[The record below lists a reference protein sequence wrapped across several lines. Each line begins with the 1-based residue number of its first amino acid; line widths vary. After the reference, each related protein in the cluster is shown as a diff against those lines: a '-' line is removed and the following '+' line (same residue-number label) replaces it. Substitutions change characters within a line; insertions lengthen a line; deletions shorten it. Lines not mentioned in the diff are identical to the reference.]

1 MLRRKISQEKKTPVK
16 GEPVKKEKPV
26 IDTICVECGKKR
38 PYSNKSKKLCA
49 VCVKKSQIAKVK
61 EKKANARKKKAESIG
76 VLTKKLDRIFS
87 VYVRLSGTDKSHRTP
102 CFTCDKIMHWRE
114 IQCGHFQSRRYYS
127 TRFHELNCKPQCYA
141 CNIGL
146 SGNQYIFG
154 INLDT
159 IHGVGTALSMV
170 QKSREVKKFTSQEM
184 MDMIAHY
191 EAQVEKLRKELNI
204 WE

>member
-1 MLRRKISQEKKTPVK
+1 MLRRKTPQEKKTPIK
-16 GEPVKKEKPV
+16 GEPVRQEKPV
-26 IDTICVECGKKR
+26 VDTICSDCGKKR

-49 VCVKKSQIAKVK
+49 VCVKRINQAKIKERK
-61 EKKANARKKKAESIG
+61 EKVRKKKSESIG

-87 VYVRLSGTDKSHRTP
+87 VFVRLSGTDRNQSAK
-102 CFTCDKIMHWRE
+102 CFTCEKILYWRE
-114 IQCGHFQSRRYYS
+114 IQCGHFQSRRFYS

-154 INLDT
+154 VNLDKL
-159 IHGVGTALSMV
+159 HGEGTAELMV
-170 QKSREVKKFTSQEM
+170 KTSRELKKFTSEEM
-184 MDMIAHY
+184 MALIVHY
-191 EAQVEKLRKELNI
+191 EEKVVELRKKLNI

>member
-16 GEPVKKEKPV
+16 GEPVKVEKPV
-26 IDTICVECGKKR
+26 IDTICSECGKKR

-61 EKKANARKKKAESIG
+61 EKKAKARQKKAESIG

-87 VYVRLSGTDKSHRTP
+87 VFVRLSGTKKDHSTK
-102 CFTCDKIMHWRE
+102 CFTCEKVLHWRE
-114 IQCGHFQSRRYYS
+114 IQCGHFQSRRFYS

-146 SGNQYIFG
+146 SGNQYTFG
-154 INLDT
+154 VNLDKL
-159 IHGVGTALSMV
+159 HGQGTAESMV
-170 QKSREVKKFTSQEM
+170 RMSREVKKFTSGEM

-191 EAQVEKLRKELNI
+191 ELKVGELRKELNI